1 MDRGQ
6 KSDVG
11 GRRSEVREYL
21 IRNAE
26 GKNFRFQISNFG
38 MDKLTAKPG
47 EEITQNRLNHLYD
60 TKDERKQWIILNYHA
75 MNRIRCF

>member
-1 MDRGQ
+1 M
-6 KSDVG
+6 
-11 GRRSEVREYL
+11 SEVREYL

-47 EEITQNRLNHLYD
+47 EEITQNRLNHLND
-60 TKDERKQWIILNYHA
+60 TNDER
-75 MNRIRCF
+75 